1 MKELL
6 KKVFSQK
13 TSSLIFVGFG
23 TFSIFTFI
31 VIPCLI
37 SSLFILNLIS
47 VALGL
52 FTIIFLYYYI
62 KMDRFLSRFINV
74 EPGETELDYINPNE
88 LKPKNKKI
96 YKEFI
101 DKESPVKFVKLK
113 KKFNI

>member
-1 MKELL
+1 
-6 KKVFSQK
+6 
-13 TSSLIFVGFG
+13 
-23 TFSIFTFI
+23 
-31 VIPCLI
+31 
-37 SSLFILNLIS
+37 
-47 VALGL
+47 
-52 FTIIFLYYYI
+52 
-62 KMDRFLSRFINV
+62 MDRFLSRFINV